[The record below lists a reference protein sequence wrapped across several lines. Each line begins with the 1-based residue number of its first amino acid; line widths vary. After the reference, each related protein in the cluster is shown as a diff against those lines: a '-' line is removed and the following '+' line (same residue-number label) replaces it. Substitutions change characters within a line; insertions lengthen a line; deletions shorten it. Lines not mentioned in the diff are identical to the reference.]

1 MNILSIQST
10 TKTKTKTKMPT
21 FFNITLTFECVH
33 CDYQCET
40 KDEKRAKL
48 LKRLHMKKCSA
59 VGRTIPK
66 RTPQDIIDARDKRNG
81 LHVGNSGGKRKKTQ
95 SQTTQNTAREIED
108 VPSSKASFGL
118 RKERHY
124 TQIGEKDGVNYHD
137 LTSKGHIGKH
147 RPLTPKQKKGITEWR
162 QVQDK
167 KARGSRGGRTHTQEV
182 YVTDRMTEAEVKS
195 LSMKGGVAQ
204 TQSLSMKGR
213 KKDTRAQY
221 VSLLS
226 E

>member
-1 MNILSIQST
+1 
-10 TKTKTKTKMPT
+10 MPT

-48 LKRLHMKKCSA
+48 LKRLHMKKCSQ

-108 VPSSKASFGL
+108 VPSSK
-118 RKERHY
+118 RHY

-137 LTSKGHIGKH
+137 LTREHTQIGKP
-147 RPLTPKQKKGITEWR
+147 RTLTPKQKKKMGEWR

-167 KARGSRGGRTHTQEV
+167 KGRGSRGGRTHTQEV
-182 YVTDRMTEAEVKS
+182 FVTDRMTEAEVKS
-195 LSMKGGVAQ
+195 LSMKGGGQ
-204 TQSLSMKGR
+204 HGR
-213 KKDTRAQY
+213 STGAQY
-221 VSLLS
+221 VSLA
-226 E
+226 

>member
-1 MNILSIQST
+1 
-10 TKTKTKTKMPT
+10 MPT
-21 FFNITLTFECVH
+21 FFNITLTFECAH

-48 LKRLHMKKCSA
+48 MKKLHMKKCSA

-95 SQTTQNTAREIED
+95 SQTTQNYGRWVED
-108 VPSSKASFGL
+108 VPSSKKRFREVRA
-118 RKERHY
+118 EP
-124 TQIGEKDGVNYHD
+124 IGERDGVNYHD

-182 YVTDRMTEAEVKS
+182 YVTDRDEE
-195 LSMKGGVAQ
+195 KGVERLQRQLTVAQ
-204 TQSLSMKGR
+204 TQSLAMKG
-213 KKDTRAQY
+213 KGKDNRAQY

>member
-1 MNILSIQST
+1 
-10 TKTKTKTKMPT
+10 MPT
-21 FFNITLTFECVH
+21 FFNQTLIFECAH
-33 CDYQCET
+33 CDYQNET
-40 KDEKRAKL
+40 KDEKRTKL
-48 LKRLHMKKCSA
+48 LKRLHMKKCSK

-95 SQTTQNTAREIED
+95 PHKRAGGEWVKD
-108 VPSSKASFGL
+108 VPSSK
-118 RKERHY
+118 RHY

-137 LTSKGHIGKH
+137 LSREHTQFGKP
-147 RPLTPKQKKGITEWR
+147 RTLTPKQKKKMCEWR

-182 YVTDRMTEAEVKS
+182 YVTDRVEEK
-195 LSMKGGVAQ
+195 AQ
-204 TQSLSMKGR
+204 ERLERQ
-213 KKDTRAQY
+213 
-221 VSLLS
+221 LS

>member
-1 MNILSIQST
+1 
-10 TKTKTKTKMPT
+10 MPT

-95 SQTTQNTAREIED
+95 PHKRAGGEWVED
-108 VPSSKASFGL
+108 VPSSK
-118 RKERHY
+118 RHF

-137 LTSKGHIGKH
+137 ISDKRAFGKS
-147 RPLTPKQKKGITEWR
+147 RTITPKQKKHMTDWR
-162 QVQDK
+162 QVKDK
-167 KARGSRGGRTHTQEV
+167 KQRGGRGGRTHTQEV
-182 YVTDRMTEAEVKS
+182 YVTDRIEEKGVGRLERQLTEAQIKS
-195 LSMKGGVAQ
+195 LAMKG
-204 TQSLSMKGR
+204 KG
-213 KKDTRAQY
+213 KDARAQY